1 MFNFFNISNS
11 IPDDSQ
17 KWFIEMGINITKI
30 LLFLLIGFWLINRA
44 SKILTIFLRKARMQ
58 QGMISFLDSVSKFT
72 LRMILIISVLDM
84 MGVNM
89 TSIMAALGA
98 SLVTIGLALKD
109 SLSNIASGILL
120 ILNKPFIIGDYIK
133 VENVSGTV
141 SKIEMVFTTLTT
153 DDNKVVI
160 IPNSKLISSNIVRQ
174 SICDLHKCHLNYKV
188 NNLKNFKDIKKQI
201 EKFTILENKISQIPS
216 PNINIK
222 EIPEDKSYIELSFFC
237 EKRNMESVSQ
247 RLSENIRIALKNKN
261 ILILEESI
269 NSKSEE
275 END

>member
-1 MFNFFNISNS
+1 MDA
-11 IPDDSQ
+11 IPKDSQ
-17 KWFIEMGINITKI
+17 KWFLGIGINAAKI
-30 LLFLLIGFWLINRA
+30 LLFLLIGFFIINRVN
-44 SKILTIFLRKARMQ
+44 KIFTMFLRKTHVG

-72 LRMILIISVLDM
+72 LRIILIISALDM

-133 VENVSGTV
+133 VEGTAGTV

-160 IPNSKLISSNIVRQ
+160 IPNSKLISSSIVRQ
-174 SICDLHKCHLNYKV
+174 SICDLHKCRLSYKV
-188 NNLKNFKDIKKQI
+188 SNLINFKDIKKQI
-201 EKFTILENKISQIPS
+201 EKFTILENRISQIPS
-216 PNINIK
+216 PDICLKAISG
-222 EIPEDKSYIELSFFC
+222 EESIVELSFFC
-237 EKRNMESVSQ
+237 EKRNAEAVTQ
-247 RLSENIRIALKNKN
+247 KINENIKNTLKNKN
-261 ILILEESI
+261 ILI
-269 NSKSEE
+269 
-275 END
+275 